1 MYYSIKRIS
10 NSDLQI
16 AKHLIMGI
24 PLRKPKNAFHFGRA
38 LHEAILE
45 PEKFSIHNYSGVNKK
60 LLNRCIETVQ
70 QSEECLHL
78 IEGSREQEVYWT
90 DFYTK
95 VECKSKLDI
104 YKKGMVI
111 DIKTTRART
120 QQEFE
125 QCIQNYEYD
134 RQMAFYADSVGAEQI
149 VLIGISKTTNAI
161 FRFQAGNRSDFLTIG
176 RAKYRY
182 ILLKIK
188 QLNLF
193 DQIWQRRENT

>member
-1 MYYSIKRIS
+1 MYYTIKRIS

-16 AKHLIMGI
+16 AKHLIMGT
-24 PLRKPKNAFHFGRA
+24 PLCRPKAAFHFGRI

-45 PEKFSIHNYSGVNKK
+45 PERFNFSNYKGVNRK
-60 LLNRCIETVQ
+60 LFYRCMEAVR
-70 QSEECLHL
+70 QSKECLSL
-78 IEGSREQEVYWT
+78 IAGSREQEVYWT

-95 VECKSKLDI
+95 VACKSKLDI

-125 QCIQNYEYD
+125 ECIIKYEYD
-134 RQMAFYADSVGAEQI
+134 RQIAFYADSVSAGQV
-149 VLIGISKTTNAI
+149 VLIGISKTASKLFYFKTHSNSEFI
-161 FRFQAGNRSDFLTIG
+161 TMG

-193 DQIWQRRENT
+193 EQIWHMRES

>member
-1 MYYSIKRIS
+1 
-10 NSDLQI
+10 
-16 AKHLIMGI
+16 
-24 PLRKPKNAFHFGRA
+24 
-38 LHEAILE
+38 
-45 PEKFSIHNYSGVNKK
+45 
-60 LLNRCIETVQ
+60 
-70 QSEECLHL
+70 
-78 IEGSREQEVYWT
+78 VYWT

-134 RQMAFYADSVGAEQI
+134 RQMAFYADSVGAVQI
-149 VLIGISKTTNAI
+149 VLIGISKTANEI
-161 FRFQAGNRSDFLTIG
+161 FLFRADSKSDFLTIG
-176 RAKYRY
+176 RAKYHY

-193 DQIWQRRENT
+193 DQIWQSRENK